1 MSSDD
6 RQTSVP
12 PAVTVEPAETEATLM
27 AADLLAPAET
37 TAPLLVEPETL
48 ARGLRYLQQRV
59 PEFTQLTLHE
69 KRTHSRAANLDPEV
83 MEHGLHTACVWRETE
98 KTVRRSGEQLREEH
112 EHSRHWDEV
121 IREIRAL
128 LDGIEAGNTKRKH
141 RLGTAILTIYR
152 ILSIQLQGDNPE
164 YAYIRP
170 YYENMKRAYLRT
182 HRFRKRKKKGGAGE
196 GEGAGE

>member
-6 RQTSVP
+6 RQTTVP
-12 PAVTVEPAETEATLM
+12 PAVTVEPAETVATLM
-27 AADLLAPAET
+27 AADRLAPAEP
-37 TAPLLVEPETL
+37 TAPLLAEPQTL

-69 KRTHSRAANLDPEV
+69 KRTHARAANLDPEF
-83 MEHGLHTACVWRETE
+83 MENGLHTACVWRETE
-98 KTVRRSGEQLREEH
+98 KMVKRSGERLREEH
-112 EHSRHWDEV
+112 ETSRHWDEV
-121 IREIRAL
+121 VRELRAL
-128 LDGIEAGNTKRKH
+128 TDGIEAGNTKRKH

-152 ILSIQLQGDNPE
+152 ILGLRLQSDNPE

-182 HRFRKRKKKGGAGE
+182 QQFRKRKKKEGAGE
-196 GEGAGE
+196 GE